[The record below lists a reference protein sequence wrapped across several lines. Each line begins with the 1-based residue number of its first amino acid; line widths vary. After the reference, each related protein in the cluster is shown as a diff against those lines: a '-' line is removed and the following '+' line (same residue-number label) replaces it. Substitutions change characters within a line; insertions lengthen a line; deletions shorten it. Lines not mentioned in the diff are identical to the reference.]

1 MRALIVGIS
10 GVMGRVMQRLAG
22 QNDFYIVAG
31 CDSKTGISALGQV
44 DCDVVIEFAAPSATH
59 DTLAYAVKN
68 RIPAVIATTGHS
80 QPQTKEIYAAAKE
93 IPVFFDSN
101 FSLGAAAL
109 AAAAKTVKKL
119 LPSADV
125 AIVETH
131 RAGKKDTPGGTAK
144 KLKAFLGNDAD
155 IFSVRLGDERGRHDV
170 IFSLPDQTL
179 VLTHKALS
187 REAFARGAITAA
199 RYVLDKGAGLYTME
213 NILYDA

>member
-31 CDSKTGISALGQV
+31 CDSKTGISALRQV
-44 DCDVVIEFAAPSATH
+44 DCDVVIEFAAPGATH

-119 LPSADV
+119 LQKR
-125 AIVETH
+125 
-131 RAGKKDTPGGTAK
+131 RARRHGQKTK
-144 KLKAFLGNDAD
+144 
-155 IFSVRLGDERGRHDV
+155 SV
-170 IFSLPDQTL
+170 
-179 VLTHKALS
+179 S
-187 REAFARGAITAA
+187 R
-199 RYVLDKGAGLYTME
+199 
-213 NILYDA
+213 